1 MSKPSRRRQKPKSS
15 TTSPNTFRGRTTAY
29 QQQQLAEAG
38 TLLQQAQGLHRQGK
52 LGQAVKIYQDIL
64 KIRPDDVLVYFHLG
78 NALSDLKRLDDATAS
93 YRRALEIEPAFITAW
108 NNLGTVLKD
117 LKRID
122 EAMAC
127 YRRALELKPDYAV
140 AHNNL
145 GVAFKD
151 SEQYADA
158 EASCRRAIEL
168 EPDYFR
174 AHYNLGKTLHE
185 TGRYDEAQTSY
196 CQALAIQPDF
206 AEAYN
211 GLADT
216 LQAIG
221 QAQTS
226 IGHYRRSLELR
237 SDNANTISKLLFVHN
252 YLADLP
258 PDAMRDEA
266 RRYGALALAKAIP
279 FQAWRTLPLPDKRL
293 RVGFVSGDLLN
304 HPVGF
309 FLESTLA
316 ELDPDAV
323 ELYAYSN
330 NPKEDALTLR
340 IKPCFSVWRRAHE
353 LGDAALAQRIHD
365 DAIDIL
371 VDLSGHTAL
380 NRLPVFA
387 WKPAPVQVSWL
398 GYFATTGVPGMD
410 YFLGDPHVCPS
421 DEANHFSE
429 TVWRLPDTYYC
440 FTPPDLNIQPSPLP
454 ARANGFVTFGCF
466 NKLAKMGDAVVET
479 WSRILAAVPDS
490 RLFLKAAEFGDDKQR
505 QAVRE
510 RYAAEGI
517 APERLL
523 FEGNTPRE
531 AYLAAYHGVD
541 IVLDP
546 FPYPGGTTTVEGLWM
561 GVPALTLRGDRFIG
575 HQGETILR
583 NVSLADWI
591 AADLDD
597 YVARAIRLASDLDGL
612 AALRDS
618 LRARLLASPL
628 CDAPRFAGNFAAAL
642 RGMWQTRCE
651 SKAGAQTSQSLAE
664 MAPPQPA
671 EIALES
677 LTERAL
683 AYLQADRIDEA
694 VARYQAI
701 LENHPY
707 HAPALSHLGLAL
719 CQQGRLHD
727 ALPYLRR
734 ALEVDPGHAQTLL
747 YLGLAHK
754 QLGETEAATVC
765 FRRAAELEPADYL
778 AHNYLGSALR
788 DLGQHDE
795 AVASYQRALD
805 LQPGVFQTHN
815 NLADILHKLGRFEAA
830 ADSFRQALEI
840 NPGYAIA
847 HNNLGNTLKA
857 LGQTEEAVDSY
868 QRAIALDPAY
878 HEAHNNLGVAL
889 QDLDRFDAAIDSYRD
904 ALRLKPDFA
913 EAHSNFASTLQDLG
927 HLGDSIASY
936 RRATELQP
944 DNAEAWS
951 NLLFC
956 QNYLAEF
963 APADMLAEARR
974 YGDMALARALPYAHW
989 NSESRPGK
997 RLRVGLVSGDL
1008 RNHPVGFFLEATLAA
1023 LDPAKVEL
1031 FAYVTN
1037 SREDALTGRIK
1048 PLFARWQCIQ
1058 GIADADAARRIH
1070 DDSVDIL
1077 IDLAGHTAHNRLPM
1091 FAWKPAPVQATWLG
1105 YFATT
1110 GVPGIDYLLADPQ
1123 VVPAGEES
1131 HFSETILRLPEIY
1144 YCFTPPDKPVEPS
1157 AAPALTDGRITFGSF
1172 NKLAKMNDAVVALWA
1187 KLLHA
1192 VPDSRLFLKAKG
1204 LTDPGLRKSI
1214 LERYA
1219 AHGIGP
1225 DRLLLEGA
1233 SPRRDYLAAYNR
1245 VDIALDPFPYPGG
1258 TTTAD
1263 ALWMGVPVLTLRGD
1277 RFIGHQGETIL
1288 TNVGLPDWIAADQDD
1303 YLGKAL
1309 AFAADLTALAELRGR
1324 LRAQFHASPLCDAP
1338 RFARNLEEALR
1349 KMWRAWCEGQTN

>member
-1 MSKPSRRRQKPKSS
+1 LRGSSAAHPLRQHA
-15 TTSPNTFRGRTTAY
+15 G
-29 QQQQLAEAG
+29 AG
-38 TLLQQAQGLHRQGK
+38 TLFQEAQGLHRQGA
-52 LGQAVKIYQDIL
+52 LGQAARLYRDIL
-64 KIRPDDVLVYFHLG
+64 KIEPEHVVAYFHLA
-78 NALSDLKRLDDATAS
+78 NALRDLKQLDDAAAA

-117 LKRID
+117 LKRGD

-127 YRRALELKPDYAV
+127 YRRALDLKPDYAV

-145 GVAFKD
+145 GVALKD
-151 SEQYADA
+151 TEQYAEA
-158 EASCRRAIEL
+158 EASYRRAIEL
-168 EPDYFR
+168 EPGYFR
-174 AHYNLGKTLHE
+174 AHCNLGKTLHE
-185 TGRYDEAQTSY
+185 TGRYAEAQISY
-196 CQALAIQPDF
+196 RQALAIQPDF
-206 AEAYN
+206 AEAYDA
-211 GLADT
+211 LADT

-221 QAQTS
+221 QVQTG
-226 IGHYRRSLELR
+226 IDHYRRSLELR
-237 SDNANTISKLLFVHN
+237 PDNTEILSKLLFVHN
-252 YLADLP
+252 YVAELS
-258 PDAMRDEA
+258 PDTMRDEA
-266 RRYGALALAKAIP
+266 RRYGTLALARAVP
-279 FQAWRTLPLPDKRL
+279 FKAWRTRPILDKRL
-293 RVGFVSGDLLN
+293 RVGFVSGDLLT

-330 NPKEDALTLR
+330 NPREDALTLR
-340 IKPCFSVWRRAHE
+340 IKPCFSVWRRTHE
-353 LGDAALAQRIHD
+353 LEDAALAQRIHD

-371 VDLSGHTAL
+371 IDLSGHTGL

-387 WKPAPVQVSWL
+387 WKPAPVQLSWL

-410 YFLGDPHVCPS
+410 YFLGDPHVCPP
-421 DEANHFSE
+421 DEEKHFSE
-429 TVWRLPDTYYC
+429 TVWRLPHTYYC
-440 FTPPDLNIQPSPLP
+440 FTPPGLNIQPSPLP
-454 ARANGFVTFGCF
+454 ARTNGFVTFACF

-490 RLFLKAAEFGDDKQR
+490 RLFLKAAEYSDDKQG

-510 RYAAEGI
+510 RYAAHGI
-517 APERLL
+517 APQRLL
-523 FEGNTPRE
+523 FEGTTPRE
-531 AYLAAYHGVD
+531 AYLAAYQGVD
-541 IVLDP
+541 LALDP
-546 FPYPGGTTTVEGLWM
+546 FPYPGGTTTAEGLWM
-561 GVPALTLRGDRFIG
+561 GVPVLTLHGDRFIG
-575 HQGETILR
+575 HQGETLLR
-583 NVSLADWI
+583 NVDLADWI
-591 AADLDD
+591 AADRDD
-597 YVARAIRLASDLDGL
+597 YVARAIRLSSDLDGL
-612 AALRDS
+612 AALRGG

-628 CDAPRFAGNFAAAL
+628 CDAPRFAGNFVVAL
-642 RGMWQTRCE
+642 RGMWQAWLE
-651 SKAGAQTSQSLAE
+651 SNSGAQEPLAQ
-664 MAPPQPA
+664 MAPPPA
-671 EIALES
+671 PEIALES

-683 AYLQADRIDEA
+683 AYLQAGRVDEA
-694 VARYQAI
+694 LARYQAI
-701 LENHPY
+701 LENHPH

-719 CQQGRLHD
+719 CQQDRLHD

-734 ALEVDPGHAQTLL
+734 ALEIDPGAAQTLL

-754 QLGETEAATVC
+754 QLGEMEAAAVC
-765 FRRAAELEPADYL
+765 FRRAAELEPDDYL
-778 AHNYLGSALR
+778 AHSYLGSALR
-788 DLGQHDE
+788 DLDRHDQ
-795 AVASYQRALD
+795 ALASYQRALD
-805 LQPGVFQTHN
+805 LQPAVFQTHN
-815 NLADILHKLGRFEAA
+815 NLADILYKLGRFEAA
-830 ADSFRQALEI
+830 ADRFRQALKI

-847 HNNLGNTLKA
+847 LNNLGNTLKA
-857 LGQTEEAVDSY
+857 LGQTEEAVDCY
-868 QRAIALDPAY
+868 RRAIALDPAY

-889 QDLDRFDAAIDSYRD
+889 QDLDRFDAALDSYRD

-936 RRATELQP
+936 RRAIELQA
-944 DNAEAWS
+944 DNAEVWS

-963 APADMLAEARR
+963 APSAMLAEARR

-989 NSESRPGK
+989 NSESRTGK

-1023 LDPAKVEL
+1023 LDPARVEL
-1031 FAYVTN
+1031 FAYVT
-1037 SREDALTGRIK
+1037 SRREDALTGRIK

-1077 IDLAGHTAHNRLPM
+1077 IDLAGHTAHNRLPL

-1123 VVPAGEES
+1123 VVPAGEEG
-1131 HFSETILRLPEIY
+1131 HFSETILRLPEVY
-1144 YCFTPPDKPVEPS
+1144 YCFTPPDAPVEPS
-1157 AAPALTDGRITFGSF
+1157 AAPALTDGRITFGGF

-1187 KLLHA
+1187 RLLHA

-1233 SPRRDYLAAYNR
+1233 SPRHDYLAAYHR

-1277 RFIGHQGETIL
+1277 RFIGHQGETLL
-1288 TNVGLPDWIAADQDD
+1288 THVGLPDWIAADPDD
-1303 YLGKAL
+1303 YLAKAL
-1309 AFAADLTALAELRGR
+1309 AFAADLAALAGLRGR
-1324 LRAQFHASPLCDAP
+1324 LRTQFLASPLCDAP

-1349 KMWRAWCEGQTN
+1349 KMWNAWCEGKT